1 MVKCILKYLKNV
13 ENNNFLFDGLLDN
26 DRFLLGC
33 VDDAQKQNLN
43 QRQYITW
50 YVYKLGSKCITWRS
64 ILEKCK
70 AQSTTE
76 IKYVVIIEVANE
88 TI

>member
-33 VDDAQKQNLN
+33 VDDA
-43 QRQYITW
+43 
-50 YVYKLGSKCITWRS
+50 
-64 ILEKCK
+64 
-70 AQSTTE
+70 
-76 IKYVVIIEVANE
+76 
-88 TI
+88 